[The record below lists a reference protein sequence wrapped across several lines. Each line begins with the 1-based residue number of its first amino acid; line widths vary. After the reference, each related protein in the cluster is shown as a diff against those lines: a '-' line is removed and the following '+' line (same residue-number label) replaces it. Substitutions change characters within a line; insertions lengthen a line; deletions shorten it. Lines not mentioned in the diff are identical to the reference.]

1 MATSNVALGK
11 ILYAREKGRQFQI
24 PGVDAQGAPTTD
36 PHQVKSLTPFAGPKG
51 YGMALVVD
59 VLSGI
64 LASALLVLT
73 FQNVW

>member
-1 MATSNVALGK
+1 MHVKRGDNSK
-11 ILYAREKGRQFQI
+11 YM
-24 PGVDAQGAPTTD
+24 GVDAQGAPTTD

-64 LASALLVLT
+64 LASAAFGPHISKCMAIT
-73 FQNVW
+73 NRNVI